1 MQDKNHILVISQYF
15 YPEQFRIND
24 ICTEWI
30 KKGYKVTVV
39 TGIPNY
45 PDGDY
50 YHGYGIF
57 KKREESYNGMNI
69 VRLPLIPRKNGAIMM
84 ALNYI
89 SFVISGFFWSRF
101 TSLTADRVFIYEVSP
116 MTQALLGV
124 WFSIRRKIPCYIYVT
139 DLWPENVEIVGGIHN
154 KSILNMIGKMVDY
167 IYDNCDRVFVSSKS
181 FIKAISARGV
191 PLNKLEFWPQYA
203 EEFYI
208 PMTKELCVVDEIPD
222 DGCFNIIFAGN
233 IGTAQGLDMLPDV
246 ALELRQ
252 RNKNVRFN
260 IVGDGRYLNTL
271 KEAVDNSG
279 VNGMFNFIKR
289 QPARRIPEFMAVC
302 DAALISLANNEI
314 FAMTLPAKLQSSLAC
329 GIPLIVSANGEI
341 QHVVED
347 SGSGVYCDAGDPV
360 RLSQKI
366 MQMVSFSPDKMLQM
380 RKNAR
385 NYFLIHYEKEMLID
399 RINACFSE
407 CEG

>member
-1 MQDKNHILVISQYF
+1 MPDKTHILVISQYF

-24 ICTEWI
+24 ICSEWV
-30 KKGYKVTVV
+30 KRGHKVTVV

-45 PDGDY
+45 PNGDY
-50 YHGYGIF
+50 YEGYGLF
-57 KKREESYNGMNI
+57 KKREERYNGMDI

-89 SFVISGFFWSRF
+89 SFVVSGFFWSRF
-101 TSLTADRVFIYEVSP
+101 TSLRADRVFIYEVSP

-139 DLWPENVEIVGGIHN
+139 DLWPENVEIAGGIHN
-154 KSILNMIGKMVDY
+154 KSILNMIGKMADY

-181 FIKAISARGV
+181 FIKAIGARGV

-203 EEFYI
+203 EEFYLPI
-208 PMTKELCVVDEIPD
+208 AKELCAVDEIPD

-246 ALELRQ
+246 ALELRRQ
-252 RNKNVRFN
+252 NKNVRFN
-260 IVGDGRYLNTL
+260 IVGDGRYLNAL
-271 KEAVDNSG
+271 KEAVDSRGINE
-279 VNGMFNFIKR
+279 MFNFIKR
-289 QPARRIPEFMAVC
+289 QPAQRIPEFMAVC
-302 DAALISLANNEI
+302 DAALISLADNEI

-347 SGSGVYCDAGDPV
+347 SGAGVYCDAGDPV
-360 RLSQKI
+360 LLSKI
-366 MQMVSFSPDKMLQM
+366 IVEMLSFSSENMIQM
-380 RKNAR
+380 RENAR
-385 NYFLIHYEKEMLID
+385 KYFLINYEKGMLIE
-399 RINACFSE
+399 RIDTCFLE
-407 CEG
+407 CEV